1 MIGVVIVTH
10 GNIAIEM
17 LNTTKFIM
25 GKAENMVAVGVDP
38 KDTVEELR
46 NKIQSAIRSVDQ
58 GDGVLI
64 LTDMFGGTPSNVG
77 LSFLEEGKVEVITG
91 LNLPIL
97 LKLCTNREGWKL
109 TDLAAFVKN
118 YGQKN
123 ITIASEILRE
133 RRK

>member
-1 MIGVVIVTH
+1 MIGVIIVTH

-17 LNTTKFIM
+17 LNSTKFIM
-25 GKAENMVAVGVDP
+25 GKAENMVAVSVDP
-38 KDTVEELR
+38 KESVEELR
-46 NKIQSAIRSVDQ
+46 RKIHEAIKSVDQ
-58 GDGVLI
+58 GEGVLI

-77 LSFLEEGKVEVITG
+77 LSFLEEGRVEVITG

-109 TDLAAFVKN
+109 TDLAFFVKS
-118 YGQKN
+118 YGQRN
-123 ITIASEILRE
+123 ISIASEILKQ

>member
-1 MIGVVIVTH
+1 MIGVIIVTH

-17 LNTTKFIM
+17 LNSTKFIM

-38 KDTVEELR
+38 KETVEELR
-46 NKIQSAIRSVDQ
+46 RKIHDAIKSVDQ

-77 LSFLEEGKVEVITG
+77 LSFLEEGRVEVITG

-109 TDLAAFVKN
+109 TELASFVKS

-123 ITIASEILRE
+123 ISIASEILKQ

>member
-1 MIGVVIVTH
+1 MIGVVIITH

-17 LNTTKFIM
+17 LNSTKFIM
-25 GKAENMVAVGVDP
+25 GKAENMIAVGVDP
-38 KDTVEELR
+38 KESVEELR
-46 NKIQSAIRSVDQ
+46 SKINSAIKSVDQ
-58 GDGVLI
+58 GDGVII

-77 LSFLEEGKVEVITG
+77 LSFLEEGRVEVITG
-91 LNLPIL
+91 VNLPML

-109 TDLAAFVKN
+109 TELASFLKS

-123 ITIASEILRE
+123 ISLASEILRQ